1 MKGGWTLAHGGG
13 ARDGTVRCL
22 GSEDGTGEVGDA
34 VGFDQRMIAH
44 LHKHRFRNGRRGP
57 CLIRG
62 AVGTKSS
69 YCIEHPRFAKVRASA
84 NIKNRQGCNNA
95 ARMRVCEVLDPVRK
109 AEPGVEALQLPV
121 ADLNCHASRRFEAQ
135 KRAINHDSLVPKGR
149 PHPPPPAPFHLD
161 EARDPLGC
169 SEGCPRENLPP
180 RRTICFR
187 GDGRTK
193 VPSPR
198 VEIRSPGQIEQ
209 RAESASLVRF
219 YYRRSQ
225 HHPRRWR
232 EMASILLVPSESLSE
247 PANAMDAES

>member
-149 PHPPPPAPFHLD
+149 PPPPPPPPFTLTKQGIRWV
-161 EARDPLGC
+161 AR
-169 SEGCPRENLPP
+169 RAAH
-180 RRTICFR
+180 
-187 GDGRTK
+187 GRTCRREERFASVETVVLK
-193 VPSPR
+193 SPPPESRSDPQVKSSSVPNPHR
-198 VEIRSPGQIEQ
+198 
-209 RAESASLVRF
+209 
-219 YYRRSQ
+219 
-225 HHPRRWR
+225 
-232 EMASILLVPSESLSE
+232 
-247 PANAMDAES
+247 